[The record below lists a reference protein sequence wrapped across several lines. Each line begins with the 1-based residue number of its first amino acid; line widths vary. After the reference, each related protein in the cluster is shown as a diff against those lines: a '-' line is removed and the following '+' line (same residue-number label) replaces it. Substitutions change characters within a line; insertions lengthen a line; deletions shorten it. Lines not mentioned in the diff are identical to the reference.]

1 MIKKEDDADYDQK
14 KFEEYLEIKGNSD
27 HSKLIEMLDTVND
40 YSIPIDEILNQYFD
54 MENIT
59 YWMAYQILTGNVDTQ
74 NRNSYIYSPLNSDTW
89 YFISWDNDG
98 SFMRTE
104 YKIRQ
109 FSDQGGWESGISNYW
124 GNVLFQRCLKSQT
137 FRDKLN
143 DAILDLKENYLTED
157 RLTTMI
163 ESYKSVVKP
172 YAYSMP
178 DQMNEPLTEAQYEQ
192 VAAAIP
198 GEVEKNYQT
207 VSGKPGK
214 ADAIFYWSTGYR
226 R

>member
-1 MIKKEDDADYDQK
+1 MDWTRMDSCTKINSFEFYRYEDVIKKEDDADYDQK

-109 FSDQGGWESGISNYW
+109 FSDQGGWNPESVITGEMSY
-124 GNVLFQRCLKSQT
+124 
-137 FRDKLN
+137 FRD
-143 DAILDLKENYLTED
+143 A
-157 RLTTMI
+157 
-163 ESYKSVVKP
+163 
-172 YAYSMP
+172 
-178 DQMNEPLTEAQYEQ
+178 
-192 VAAAIP
+192 
-198 GEVEKNYQT
+198 
-207 VSGKPGK
+207 
-214 ADAIFYWSTGYR
+214 
-226 R
+226 